1 MAEGIDFSL
10 MTLNLITQEDYVLC
24 KNFKSTNP
32 SMDNF
37 LKNDAYFST
46 ITKEAATSLVLYK
59 EQLVGY
65 FTLQRHKTRTFEEI
79 NQNNFLY
86 IERIAVEQNYQRKG
100 IGDYIL
106 NNILKISRMVN
117 ERIIF
122 LDALIEKVEWYEK
135 RHFNRV
141 IENESKLSNKDGLV
155 LMFADLSDK
164 ELEKQYLGLSD
175 DDELD
180 DYQS

>member
-86 IERIAVEQNYQRKG
+86 IERIA
-100 IGDYIL
+100 
-106 NNILKISRMVN
+106 
-117 ERIIF
+117 
-122 LDALIEKVEWYEK
+122 
-135 RHFNRV
+135 
-141 IENESKLSNKDGLV
+141 
-155 LMFADLSDK
+155 
-164 ELEKQYLGLSD
+164 
-175 DDELD
+175 
-180 DYQS
+180 

>member
-1 MAEGIDFSL
+1 
-10 MTLNLITQEDYVLC
+10 
-24 KNFKSTNP
+24 
-32 SMDNF
+32 
-37 LKNDAYFST
+37 
-46 ITKEAATSLVLYK
+46 
-59 EQLVGY
+59 
-65 FTLQRHKTRTFEEI
+65 
-79 NQNNFLY
+79 
-86 IERIAVEQNYQRKG
+86 
-100 IGDYIL
+100 
-106 NNILKISRMVN
+106 
-117 ERIIF
+117 IIF